1 MKILIAQQFCYPRG
15 GDWTYVK
22 KLMDLYELKGHEVVL
37 FGMQHPENVRSRYED
52 YFVSHIDYAQLNE
65 KRTISNAV
73 RVLGKSIYSLE
84 AKTNIRRLI
93 EDTRPDIAHLNNI
106 HKHITPSIVS
116 VLKECKIPILWTMH
130 SYSLLCPN
138 DGFISHGEICESCK
152 PHRFYQCTLKKCK
165 KNSVTASLVGS
176 LESYVHYYLKT
187 VQKVDMFIA
196 PSIFLRDKFI
206 EFGYDP
212 GRFTHLPN
220 FVNVEDFEPSY
231 RDEGY
236 ILFYGRISA
245 EKGLKT
251 LLRSMMRVPAG
262 IKLKVAGRGP
272 QLEEAV
278 SYCRDNG
285 ITNVEF
291 LGFQTG
297 EALKNTVAGARFIV
311 IPSEC
316 YEILPYTMLEAF
328 SMGKPIIAPQIGEFS
343 KIVPQNGL
351 GALFNFRDHVDFAEK
366 IAWLWNSRDLAQQM
380 GQNARQYVERYLN
393 ADYHYQRL
401 SDIIDGVKSSYKA

>member
-1 MKILIAQQFCYPRG
+1 M
-15 GDWTYVK
+15 
-22 KLMDLYELKGHEVVL
+22 E
-37 FGMQHPENVRSRYED
+37 
-52 YFVSHIDYAQLNE
+52 
-65 KRTISNAV
+65 
-73 RVLGKSIYSLE
+73 
-84 AKTNIRRLI
+84 
-93 EDTRPDIAHLNNI
+93 
-106 HKHITPSIVS
+106 
-116 VLKECKIPILWTMH
+116 
-130 SYSLLCPN
+130 
-138 DGFISHGEICESCK
+138 
-152 PHRFYQCTLKKCK
+152 
-165 KNSVTASLVGS
+165 
-176 LESYVHYYLKT
+176 
-187 VQKVDMFIA
+187 
-196 PSIFLRDKFI
+196 
-206 EFGYDP
+206 
-212 GRFTHLPN
+212 
-220 FVNVEDFEPSY
+220 
-231 RDEGY
+231 
-236 ILFYGRISA
+236 
-245 EKGLKT
+245 
-251 LLRSMMRVPAG
+251 RVPAG